1 MLNVN
6 HGHNIKLLEN
16 CPILD
21 EYAQYVEKVRGLAS
35 QPGMTLE
42 QAVEKAVNQCIEQ
55 GILREFLLKNKSEA
69 VAMSIF
75 EYNKEEEMKKYRR
88 AEREGAIEEGIDI
101 GIEIGIEQNQKAVI
115 LRLLAKHG
123 AVPEELRSRIEKES
137 ELKVLE
143 EWFELAVE
151 ANSIEEFQ
159 AKYWVEK

>member
-1 MLNVN
+1 
-6 HGHNIKLLEN
+6 
-16 CPILD
+16 
-21 EYAQYVEKVRGLAS
+21 
-35 QPGMTLE
+35 
-42 QAVEKAVNQCIEQ
+42 
-55 GILREFLLKNKSEA
+55 
-69 VAMSIF
+69 MSIF

-159 AKYWVEK
+159 AK

>member
-1 MLNVN
+1 MYCFGRLLSSAYVTETTNPDLELRVTVLNVN

-35 QPGMTLE
+35 QPGMTLD
-42 QAVEKAVNQCIEQ
+42 QAV
-55 GILREFLLKNKSEA
+55 
-69 VAMSIF
+69 
-75 EYNKEEEMKKYRR
+75 
-88 AEREGAIEEGIDI
+88 
-101 GIEIGIEQNQKAVI
+101 
-115 LRLLAKHG
+115 
-123 AVPEELRSRIEKES
+123 EKES